1 MRWTDEQDDVLI
13 DHAHLGPEGCCE
25 ALAAETGAVRTPQSV
40 QRRASRLGV
49 STARMEECPRCGQ
62 LRPSLNGDT
71 GLCETCHMGQLAD
84 RQAAERAE
92 LSRKLEAI
100 KRGADDDFERE
111 KRRYNC
117 NRQANRR
124 LKMRLEKY
132 GEDSVKLSKGLSN
145 A

>member
-1 MRWTDEQDDVLI
+1 
-13 DHAHLGPEGCCE
+13 
-25 ALAAETGAVRTPQSV
+25 
-40 QRRASRLGV
+40 
-49 STARMEECPRCGQ
+49 
-62 LRPSLNGDT
+62 
-71 GLCETCHMGQLAD
+71 MGQLAD